1 MWSFYFMP
9 DKRGSAS
16 QRPKPRFPAQLPGL
30 SSEPYIISQGGAWSI
45 GWCAPVLFTLF
56 HAQPGVDDFEGFV
69 SAMVSEMDTCPRSAP
84 RAVLYHSTNTSQI
97 GAKQRRMLADTL
109 TARREKLK
117 EICTGFVFCTDSG
130 LVRGVVR

>member
-1 MWSFYFMP
+1 MP

-69 SAMVSEMDTCPRSAP
+69 SAMVSLVLRPTQVLRLPLS
-84 RAVLYHSTNTSQI
+84 RAACHCCSP
-97 GAKQRRMLADTL
+97 
-109 TARREKLK
+109 
-117 EICTGFVFCTDSG
+117 
-130 LVRGVVR
+130 